1 MIHKQEE
8 VLERAKEMAAREAM
22 EAQGAVPKPSTPDA
36 SAVIN
41 GDATTNLSSATDA
54 ATLVMS
60 PSSYS
65 LSTPN
70 IDANEDSDPIDNDP
84 LLGVA
89 NEE

>member
-1 MIHKQEE
+1 MQEE

-22 EAQGAVPKPSTPDA
+22 EAQGAVPKPSTPDV

-65 LSTPN
+65 LTLMQTQ
-70 IDANEDSDPIDNDP
+70 IRT
-84 LLGVA
+84 LLTMTHF
-89 NEE
+89 